1 MSKSE
6 LLDMQI
12 RSLVAELIESAP
24 PAPSIPEPEPGA
36 GRLTPVSKRRHFHTT
51 TRSGVFTLGGLTAV
65 AAATVLV
72 VLLLPSTGQRI
83 PSAAA
88 AQLRL
93 IADNLANQTEPQL
106 QRNEWLETHI
116 KEEWSMDLE
125 SLGQGGGTPVSGA
138 EATAAVSATEWSNN
152 FGESC
157 YSLSIGQAQFA
168 SVTNED
174 AWDAAGLTNSPQ
186 QQDTPLENPTEQCE
200 STTSNASNGA
210 GLGFGIGTTRVAT
223 LPADPSTLAHELTTG
238 TTGIEGLDQLPIDP
252 GQNPG
257 FQRVVDL
264 LTTDLTDQTPA
275 FYSALYDAL
284 ALMPGIHALGE
295 TITHTG
301 STGLGFDVPSDSLTD
316 ATMIVVDPTN
326 GALIEVRNLWA
337 AGRDDPFQ
345 AFVSSQSPFVKQG
358 GGLHDTIQWLDP
370 IGAPSGVHTS
380 DLPPTLAQQAGPLPT
395 ALITATA
402 SSGVSTQTIDTLQ
415 TQVLSRFNV
424 PGSGAPIDSELRSAP
439 SPEILSFTFYGPESQ
454 VRDVA
459 NVLQS
464 SALFASVDVDY
475 GDG

>member
-1 MSKSE
+1 
-6 LLDMQI
+6 
-12 RSLVAELIESAP
+12 
-24 PAPSIPEPEPGA
+24 
-36 GRLTPVSKRRHFHTT
+36 
-51 TRSGVFTLGGLTAV
+51 
-65 AAATVLV
+65 
-72 VLLLPSTGQRI
+72 
-83 PSAAA
+83 
-88 AQLRL
+88 
-93 IADNLANQTEPQL
+93 
-106 QRNEWLETHI
+106 
-116 KEEWSMDLE
+116 MDLE

-370 IGAPSGVHTS
+370 IGAPSGVHTT
-380 DLPPTLAQQAGPLPT
+380 DLPPT
-395 ALITATA
+395 
-402 SSGVSTQTIDTLQ
+402 
-415 TQVLSRFNV
+415 
-424 PGSGAPIDSELRSAP
+424 
-439 SPEILSFTFYGPESQ
+439 
-454 VRDVA
+454 
-459 NVLQS
+459 
-464 SALFASVDVDY
+464 
-475 GDG
+475 

>member
-6 LLDMQI
+6 VLDMEI
-12 RSLVAELIESAP
+12 RALVAELIESAP
-24 PAPSIPEPEPGA
+24 PAPSIPELEPGA
-36 GRLTPVSKRRHFHTT
+36 TTLTAVSRWRRFHTT
-51 TRSGVFTLGGLTAV
+51 SRSEVFALGGVTAV

-72 VLLLPSTGQRI
+72 VLLLSSTGQRI

-93 IADNLANQTEPQL
+93 IAENLANQTEPQL

-125 SLGQGGGTPVSGA
+125 SLGQGEGTPVPGA
-138 EATAAVSATEWSNN
+138 EAAAAVSATEWSNN

-157 YSLSIGQAQFA
+157 YSLSIGEARFA
-168 SVTNED
+168 SVSNEE
-174 AWDAAGLTNSPQ
+174 AWHAAGLTNSPQ
-186 QQDTPLENPTEQCE
+186 QRDAPFEDPTEQCE
-200 STTSNASNGA
+200 STTSNASNGM

-223 LPADPSTLAHELTTG
+223 LPTDPSTLAHELTTG

-264 LTTDLTDQTPA
+264 LTTDLSDQTPA

-284 ALMPGIHALGE
+284 ALMPGVHALGE
-295 TITHTG
+295 TVTHTG
-301 STGLGFDVPSDSLTD
+301 STGLGFDAPNASLPD
-316 ATMIVVDPTN
+316 ATVIVVDPTN
-326 GALIEVRNLWA
+326 GALVEVRNLWA
-337 AGRDDPFQ
+337 PGRDDPFG
-345 AFVSSQSPFVKQG
+345 AFVGPQSPFEKQG

-370 IGAPSGVHTS
+370 IGTPSVVHTA

-402 SSGVSTQTIDTLQ
+402 SLHVSTQTIDTLE
-415 TQVLSRFNV
+415 TQILSRFNA

-439 SPEILSFTFYGPESQ
+439 SPEVLSFTFYGPESQ
-454 VRDVA
+454 VHDVA